1 MNSRLIRYI
10 FLLIPLLIIS
20 GCGEDES
27 KSIEEKV
34 EPKVSAVRI
43 ATHPVEQKNLQ
54 IWLESSGRARS
65 KVAPT
70 LATEIDGRIVS
81 VEVGT
86 GDSVEKGKLLA
97 EMDTSALVLE
107 IRASEADIKRLETQV
122 SNERRRL
129 KRYSDLDKKNLVS
142 KTQLDDTLA
151 QLDVF
156 IAELEAARA
165 RQAIISDRIAKA
177 SVVAPVTGEI
187 QKRYISSG
195 DYVKT
200 GDPLFEIVEQ
210 SRLQVWLPFPET
222 QSLQI
227 RRGLKVVMQS
237 PVAPEV
243 KVEGEIT
250 DIQPSIGNGSRAIV
264 AIVEVD
270 NPGSWL
276 PEATVVGR
284 VLVETRQQVYMV
296 PEISVV
302 RRPVGEV
309 VYVIEAEKA
318 HTRTVLLGER
328 SDGMVEV
335 TQGLTGSELLATDG
349 AAFLVDGTAVQVVEK
364 QP

>member
-27 KSIEEKV
+27 KSTEEKG

-43 ATHPVEQKNLQ
+43 VTHPVEQKDLQ
-54 IWLESSGRARS
+54 VWLESSGRVRS

-70 LATEIDGRIVS
+70 LAAEINGRIVK
-81 VEVGT
+81 VEVDT
-86 GDSVEKGKLLA
+86 GDSVEKGMLLA
-97 EMDTSALVLE
+97 ETDTSGLVLE
-107 IRASEADIKRLETQV
+107 ERASAADIKRLETQV

-156 IAELEAARA
+156 IAELEAARV

-177 SVVAPVTGEI
+177 SVVAPVAGEI
-187 QKRYISSG
+187 QMRHVSHG
-195 DYVKT
+195 DYVKS
-200 GDPLFEIVEQ
+200 GDPLFEIAERN
-210 SRLQVWLPFPET
+210 RLQAWLPFPET
-222 QSLQI
+222 LAARI
-227 RRGLKVVMQS
+227 RRGLKVVMWS
-237 PVAPEV
+237 PVAPDV
-243 KVEGEIT
+243 PVEGEIT
-250 DIQPSIGNGSRAIV
+250 ELQPSIGPGSRAIV
-264 AIVEVD
+264 AIVEFD
-270 NPGSWL
+270 NPGGWL

-284 VLVETRQQVYMV
+284 VLVETRKQSYMV

-302 RRPVGEV
+302 RRPMGEV
-309 VYVIEAEKA
+309 VYVVEAEKA
-318 HTRTVLLGER
+318 HARPVSLGER